1 MHDKPQGKTTERWL
15 RRLSLVLPEDRAFWI
30 RAMVAEYEVIDSP
43 SERALWMRGIISTLL
58 RLILRKSFGGERP
71 WSLTAAAL
79 YLFGFS
85 AYVFGHTLSQA
96 IHPGIHERWA
106 VAWFPV
112 FACFVVTLFPAA
124 IGFGLWLAD
133 DLARKMT
140 CMFVLLDLIIVAAF
154 AHAYGFT
161 GFRALKVFCD
171 TLILAAMLSPSVRE
185 VCSWNRPISM
195 FSK

>member
-1 MHDKPQGKTTERWL
+1 MHYKAQETNTERWL
-15 RRLSLVLPEDRAFWI
+15 RKLSLVLPEDQAVWI
-30 RAMVAEYEVIDSP
+30 KAMIAEYEVIDSP
-43 SERALWMRGIISTLL
+43 SERVLWMRGIASTWL
-58 RLILRKSFGGERP
+58 RLMLRKFFGGDRP
-71 WSLTAAAL
+71 WSLTAGAL

-85 AYVFGHTLSQA
+85 AYAFGHTLSQA
-96 IHPGIHERWA
+96 FHPGIHERWS

-112 FACFVVTLFPAA
+112 LACFVVTLFPAA

-140 CMFVLLDLIIVAAF
+140 CMFVVLDLMTVAAF

-161 GFRALKVFCD
+161 DFRAFKVFCD
-171 TLILAAMLSPSVRE
+171 TLILAAMLSRSVRD
-185 VCSWNRPISM
+185 VCSWTRPISM